1 LKLVKAVQAGTW
13 KQSFE
18 WAAPDWKDINN
29 LDASAVGFLPGPG
42 LSAEAKKK
50 VDEFTQGLA
59 SGKIVLF
66 QGPLKYQDGSVFLKE
81 GEKATDKQIWYLPQ
95 LLEGMSGAS
104 K

>member
-1 LKLVKAVQAGTW
+1 MKFVKFVAVE
-13 KQSFE
+13 KVE
-18 WAAPDWKDINN
+18 
-29 LDASAVGFLPGPG
+29 
-42 LSAEAKKK
+42 AEAKKK

-59 SGKIVLF
+59 IGKIVLF
-66 QGPLKYQDGSVFLKE
+66 QGPLKFQDGSVFLKE